1 MPKVKLG
8 IIGVGNM
15 GSSHI
20 KNYLKDTMPEIEI
33 TAVADI
39 KPDRLQWA
47 KEQLPDV
54 KTFDTASALMDSGEV
69 EAVLIATPHYDH
81 PPLVIEALNKGLH
94 AMSEKPAGV
103 YTKQVR
109 EMNEAADKSDKV
121 FGIMFNQRTNCLY
134 RKAHEIVHSGKFG
147 EMKRVTWIITDWYR
161 TQAFYNSGGWRAT
174 WSGEGGGVLLNQCPH
189 QLDLWQWICGMPE
202 KITAV
207 CHEGKWHNI
216 EVEDDV
222 MIYAQYPN
230 GATGTFITTTG
241 DYPGTN
247 RLEITLDKAKLIC
260 EDGKLI
266 VAELDQSTSDFT
278 ANSEEGFGSIEYKT
292 YEEELD
298 GRNLQHIEVM
308 NKFAAAILRGEPLTA
323 SGQEGINGLMISNA
337 AFLSSW
343 LGKTVELPVDE
354 DLFYNLLQ
362 EKINKSTFVKEVKE
376 VVNEN
381 MDSTY

>member
-1 MPKVKLG
+1 MEKVRLG

-15 GSSHI
+15 GFSHI
-20 KNYLKDTMPEIEI
+20 KNYVNGTMPEIDI

-39 KPDRLQWA
+39 KPDRLERA
-47 KEQLPDV
+47 KELLPEV
-54 KTFDTASALMDSGEV
+54 KTFDTATELMDSGEV
-69 EAVLIATPHYDH
+69 DAVLVATPHYDH

-109 EMNEAADKSDKV
+109 EMNEVASKSDKI
-121 FGIMFNQRTNCLY
+121 FAIMFNQRTNCLY
-134 RKAHEIVHSGKFG
+134 RKAHELVHSGKFG

-161 TQAFYNSGGWRAT
+161 TQSYYNSGGWRAT

-222 MIYAQYPN
+222 MIYAEYPN

-247 RLEITLDKAKLIC
+247 RLEITLDRAKLIC
-260 EDGKLI
+260 ENGKLI
-266 VAELDQSTSDFT
+266 VNELKMGTDEYTRTAED
-278 ANSEEGFGSIEYKT
+278 GFGSIEYET

-298 GRNLQHIEVM
+298 GRNLQHIEVV
-308 NKFAAAILRGEPLTA
+308 NKFAGAILRGEPLIA
-323 SGQEGINGLMISNA
+323 SGVEGINGLMISNA

-343 LGKTVELPVDE
+343 LGKTVTLPVDE
-354 DLFYNLLQ
+354 DLFYELLQ
-362 EKINKSTFVKEVKE
+362 KKIAESTFVKEVKE

>member
-1 MPKVKLG
+1 MSKVRLG

-20 KNYLKDTMPEIEI
+20 KNYLKGFMPEIEI
-33 TAVADI
+33 TAVCDI
-39 KPDRLQWA
+39 KPDRLDWA

-54 KTFDTASALMDSGEV
+54 KTFDNASALMDSGEV

-81 PPLVIEALNKGLH
+81 PPLVIEALEKNLH
-94 AMSEKPAGV
+94 VMSEKPAGV

-109 EMNEAADKSDKV
+109 EMNAVADKSDKK

-134 RKAHEIVHSGKFG
+134 RKAHELVHSGKFG
-147 EMKRVTWIITDWYR
+147 ELKRVTWIITDWYR
-161 TQAFYNSGGWRAT
+161 TQAYYNSGGWRAT

-241 DYPGTN
+241 DCPGTN
-247 RLEITLDKAKLIC
+247 RLEITLDRAKLIC
-260 EDGKLI
+260 ENGKLI
-266 VAELDQSTSDFT
+266 VNELKQSVSDYT
-278 ANSEEGFGSIEYKT
+278 KNAEEGFGSIEYDT
-292 YEEELD
+292 YEAELD
-298 GRNLQHIEVM
+298 GRNDQHIEVM
-308 NKFAAAILRGEPLTA
+308 NKFAAAILRDEPMTA
-323 SGQEGINGLMISNA
+323 SGQEGINGLTISNA

-343 LGKTVELPVDE
+343 LGKEVSLPVDE

-362 EKINKSTFVKEVKE
+362 KKIENSTFKKEVKE
-376 VVNEN
+376 IVNEN

>member
-1 MPKVKLG
+1 MDKVRLG
-8 IIGVGNM
+8 IIGVGNI

-20 KNYLKDTMPEIEI
+20 KNALKGMMPEIEI

-39 KPDRLQWA
+39 KPDRLEWA
-47 KEQLPDV
+47 KEQLPEV

-69 EAVLIATPHYDH
+69 DAILIATPHYDH
-81 PPLVIEALNKGLH
+81 PTLAIEGLEKGLH
-94 AMSEKPAGV
+94 VMSEKPAGV
-103 YTKQVR
+103 FTKKVR
-109 EMNEAADKSDKV
+109 EMNAAADKSDKI

-134 RKAHEIVHSGKFG
+134 RKAHELVHSGQYG

-161 TQAFYNSGGWRAT
+161 TQAYYNSGGWRAT

-222 MIYAQYPN
+222 MIYAEYAN

-260 EDGKLI
+260 ENGVLT
-266 VAELDQSTSDFT
+266 VYELDQATSDFT

-292 YEEELD
+292 FEAELD
-298 GRNLQHIEVM
+298 GRNIQHPEVM
-308 NKFAAAILRGEPLTA
+308 NKFAGAILRGEPLTA

-343 LGKTVELPVDE
+343 LGKTVTLPIDE
-354 DLFYNLLQ
+354 DLFYTMLQ
-362 EKINKSTFVKEVKE
+362 EKINNSTFVKEVKE
-376 VVNEN
+376 TINEN